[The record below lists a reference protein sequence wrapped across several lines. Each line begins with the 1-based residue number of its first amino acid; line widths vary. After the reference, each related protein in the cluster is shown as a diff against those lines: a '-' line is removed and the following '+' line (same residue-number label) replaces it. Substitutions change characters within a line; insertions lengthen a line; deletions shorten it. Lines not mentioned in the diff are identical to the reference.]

1 MKVKELI
8 KQLQKVNPNRNVFF
22 YKDGFNKYNIKNI
35 EDSEIFEH
43 IILKS

>member
-8 KQLQKVNPNRNVFF
+8 KELQRVNPNRNVFF
-22 YKDGFNKYNIKNI
+22 YKDGFNIYNIKNI
-35 EDSEIFEH
+35 EESEIFEN